1 MGTGRHTSCKNYCRW
16 RMILNNLLEDFNQSL
31 HKGFIDRTISHK
43 GNFMPKLLINNKDE
57 NVLSTIINELYKCNS
72 FTISVAFITES
83 GLASLKS
90 HLYDLDQKDVHGKI
104 ITSNYLGFN
113 TPKMYKELL
122 KLKNVDVRL
131 TDVNGFHAKGYVFN
145 HENYASIIVGSSNL
159 TSNALK
165 VNYEHNILLSTQKNG
180 DLVYNIKT
188 QFDELWYKSTPLS
201 DTWIREYELIYNDR
215 SLKNPLYKIE
225 KQSVIQNHIKEAVKI
240 EPNVMQKE
248 ALHSLDQLRK
258 SGKDKSLII
267 SATGTGKTILCAL
280 DVRNFNPNKFLFV
293 VHNEEILQKAI
304 EEFKKVLPFSKDEE
318 FGLLTGKHKE
328 TGAKYLFATIQ
339 TLAKDYI
346 FNQFDQCHF
355 DYIVYDEAHRSAAK
369 SYQKV
374 FNYFTP
380 DFVLGM
386 TATPERTDNLNIF
399 EMFDYN
405 IAYEIRLQKALE
417 SELLC
422 PFHYFGVTDYIH
434 NGKST
439 DDFSSL
445 TNLTSNERVKHILE
459 KTQYYGYSGEE
470 LKGIIFVSRK
480 DEAKNLANK
489 LTLHN
494 VPSVALTGEDNTE
507 KRQKAIEQLKS
518 GEINYIVTVNLFNE
532 GIDIAPVNQIV
543 MLRETESSI
552 IFIQQL
558 GRGLRKSKNK
568 EYVTVI
574 DFIGNYEKNY
584 LIPIALSGDQS
595 QNKDNYRRFLTSN
608 TALMGVSTINF
619 EEVAKRK
626 IYDSLKQVKLSAA
639 SHIKQAYNEVAE
651 RIGRIPLLMDFIRQ
665 NSIDPSVIYSK
676 DSSYKNYNDFLVKSK
691 KIEEHLNRNENRNL
705 TFLSREIAPGLKNVD
720 HTILKAI
727 IKRPHKLNELLT
739 VAQIVDPNVTLEDVQ
754 TTLKILD
761 YSFFSNTINKT
772 YGKPIITISNDE
784 VTLTNSFAAS
794 LKKTVFQIYV
804 EDVIELAEYNNKT
817 HQNNQNGLIIYNKY
831 TRKDFV
837 KLLNWKSDESGVING
852 YKFGN
857 NTLPIFITYHK
868 DDNISDNTKYEDEFL
883 SPDELKWY
891 TKSNRKL
898 DSPEVQKILAH
909 QKNNVDMYIFVK
921 KEDVLDGK
929 EFYFLGKAHY
939 LEGTAEQSKMPN
951 ENKDNIVAMTLSM
964 ETPVKDEIYRYILE
978 N

>member
-1 MGTGRHTSCKNYCRW
+1 M
-16 RMILNNLLEDFNQSL
+16 NNLLEDFNQSL

-90 HLYDLDQKDVHGKI
+90 HLYDLDQKGVHGKI

>member
-1 MGTGRHTSCKNYCRW
+1 M
-16 RMILNNLLEDFNQSL
+16 NNLLEDFNQSL

-90 HLYDLDQKDVHGKI
+90 HLYDLDQKGVHGKI

-225 KQSVIQNHIKEAVKI
+225 KQSVIQNHIEEAVKI

>member
-1 MGTGRHTSCKNYCRW
+1 MGTSRHTSCKNYCRW
-16 RMILNNLLEDFNQSL
+16 GITLDNLLEDFNQSL

-57 NVLSTIINELYKCNS
+57 NVLSTIIDELYKCKS

-90 HLYDLDQKDVHGKI
+90 HLYDLNQKGIHGKI

-131 TDVNGFHAKGYVFN
+131 TDVDGFHAKGYVFD
-145 HENYASIIVGSSNL
+145 HEHYASMIVGSSNL

-165 VNYEHNILLSTQKNG
+165 INYEHNILLSTQKNG
-180 DLVYNIKT
+180 DLVYNIKA
-188 QFDELWYKSTPLS
+188 QFDELWCKSIPLS
-201 DTWIREYELIYNDR
+201 DAWINDYELIYNDR
-215 SLKNPLYKIE
+215 SLKNTLHTIE
-225 KQSVIQNHIKEAVKI
+225 KQSVIQNHIEQAAKI
-240 EPNVMQKE
+240 EPNIMQNE
-248 ALHSLDQLRK
+248 ALHSLGELRK
-258 SGKDKSLII
+258 CGKDKSLII

-280 DVRNFNPNKFLFV
+280 DVRNFNPNKFLFI

-328 TGAKYLFATIQ
+328 TDAKYLFATIQ
-339 TLAKDYI
+339 TLSKEDIYT
-346 FNQFDQCHF
+346 QFDQNHF
-355 DYIVYDEAHRSAAK
+355 DYIVFDEAHRSAAK

-380 DFVLGM
+380 HFVLGM
-386 TATPERTDNLNIF
+386 TATPERTDDLNIF
-399 EMFDYN
+399 EMFEYN

-434 NGKST
+434 EGTSK

-445 TNLTSNERVKHILE
+445 TDLTSDERIRHILE

-480 DEAKNLANK
+480 DEAKYLANK
-489 LTLHN
+489 LTSQN
-494 VPSVALTGEDNTE
+494 VPSVALTGEDNSE
-507 KRQKAIEQLKS
+507 KRQRVIEQLKS
-518 GEINYIVTVNLFNE
+518 GEINYIITVNLFNE

-558 GRGLRKSKNK
+558 GRGLRKSENK
-568 EYVTVI
+568 EYLTVI
-574 DFIGNYEKNY
+574 DFIGNYDKNY

-608 TALMGVSTINF
+608 SALMGVSTINF
-619 EEVAKRK
+619 EEVAKKK

-639 SHIKQAYNEVAE
+639 SHIKQAYNELAE
-651 RIGRIPLLMDFIRQ
+651 RIGRMPLLMDFIRQ
-665 NSIDPSVIYSK
+665 NSIDPSVIYSN
-676 DSSYKNYNDFLVKSK
+676 DSAYKNYNDFLVRTK
-691 KIEEHLNRNENRNL
+691 KIEEQLNKNENLNL

-727 IKRPHKLNELLT
+727 IERPHKINELLKI
-739 VAQIVDPNVTLEDVQ
+739 VQNVDPKVTFEDVQ

-761 YSFFSNTINKT
+761 YSFFSDSINKT
-772 YGKPIITISNDE
+772 YGKPIINISNDE
-784 VTLTNSFAAS
+784 ITLTKSFSAS
-794 LKKTVFQIYV
+794 LEKLLFKKYV
-804 EDVIELAEYNNKT
+804 EDIIELAQYNNKT
-817 HQNNQNGLIIYNKY
+817 HQKNQNDLLLYNKY

-883 SPDELKWY
+883 SPDELKWF

-909 QKNNVDMYIFVK
+909 QKNNIDMYVFVK
-921 KEDVLDGK
+921 KEDVADGK

-939 LEGTAEQSKMPN
+939 IEGTAEQSTMPN
-951 ENKDNIVAMTLSM
+951 ENKDNIVTMTLSM

>member
-90 HLYDLDQKDVHGKI
+90 HLYDLDQKGVHGKI

>member
-90 HLYDLDQKDVHGKI
+90 HLYDLDQKGVHGKI

-131 TDVNGFHAKGYVFN
+131 TDVNGFHAKGYVFD

-225 KQSVIQNHIKEAVKI
+225 KQSVIQNHIEQAVKI

-248 ALHSLDQLRK
+248 ALHSLNQLRK

-434 NGKST
+434 KGKST

-676 DSSYKNYNDFLVKSK
+676 DSSYKNYNDFLIKSK

>member
-16 RMILNNLLEDFNQSL
+16 GMILNNLLEDFNQSL

-90 HLYDLDQKDVHGKI
+90 HLYDLDQKGVHGKI

-131 TDVNGFHAKGYVFN
+131 TDVNGFHAKGYVFD

-201 DTWIREYELIYNDR
+201 DTWIRDYELIYNDR
-215 SLKNPLYKIE
+215 SLKNALYNIE
-225 KQSVIQNHIKEAVKI
+225 KQSVIQNHIEQAVKI
-240 EPNVMQKE
+240 EPNIMQKE

-328 TGAKYLFATIQ
+328 TDAKYLFATIQ

-374 FNYFTP
+374 FSYFTP

-459 KTQYYGYSGEE
+459 KTQYYGYSGEK

-619 EEVAKRK
+619 EEVAKKK

-639 SHIKQAYNEVAE
+639 SHIKEAYNEVAE

-665 NSIDPSVIYSK
+665 NSIEPSVIYSK

-727 IKRPHKLNELLT
+727 IERPHKLNELLT

-784 VTLTNSFAAS
+784 VTLTKSFATS

-883 SPDELKWY
+883 SPDELKWF

-951 ENKDNIVAMTLSM
+951 ENKDNIVTMILSM

>member
-90 HLYDLDQKDVHGKI
+90 HLYDLDQKGVHGKI

-225 KQSVIQNHIKEAVKI
+225 KQSVIQNHIEEAVKI